1 MPRFS
6 AEMRHV
12 NDGSRVI
19 GQNGQAVACSQSL
32 KPLAG
37 LQNGQGAQ
45 QARRVEF
52 VGCIRHRLQI
62 GGMFQSVHKD
72 VTGPWGDAV
81 TRMG

>member
-1 MPRFS
+1 MPRLG

-12 NDGSRVI
+12 NDRGRVI
-19 GQNGQAVACSQSL
+19 RQHGQTFASRQRL
-32 KPLAG
+32 KPFAG

-45 QARRVEF
+45 QAGGVELI
-52 VGCIRHRLQI
+52 GYLCHKLQI

-72 VTGPWGDAV
+72 VTTPWGDAV